1 MDRVFIT
8 KDELTKSI
16 YKQREKAGPLITIL
30 IILALCAS
38 IIWLIPLLVFWILYF
53 IFCIPFYLVDKYV
66 FNRRK

>member
-1 MDRVFIT
+1 MDKVYIT

-16 YKQREKAGPLITIL
+16 YSHKEKAGPLITVL

-38 IIWLIPLLVFWILYF
+38 IVWLIPLLIFWILF
-53 IFCIPFYLVDKYV
+53 LMFCIPFYLLDKYI